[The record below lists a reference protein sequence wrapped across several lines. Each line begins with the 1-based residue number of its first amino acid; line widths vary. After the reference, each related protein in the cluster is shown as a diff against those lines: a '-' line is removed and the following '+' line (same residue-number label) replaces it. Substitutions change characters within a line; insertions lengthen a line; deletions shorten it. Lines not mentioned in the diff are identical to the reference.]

1 MIWLILSMLC
11 NTLLLLILKGF
22 ERYKVNMFPGIVV
35 NYAVAG
41 LLGLTLSNSFPL
53 VAQVPSSDWWW
64 APLLMGS
71 LFISIFVLIGRTTVE
86 SGVSVATVANKMSV
100 VVPVIAAVFLYQEQ
114 LQALK
119 IVGILLALGAVY
131 LTTLPAGPQANKG
144 RGHLL
149 LPALVFIGSGII
161 DAFVN
166 HVQKVLVPG
175 NLIPLFISCSF
186 LTAFIIGSTRLMYQR
201 SKNQITVSWRD
212 VLGGL
217 VLGIPNY
224 FSIYAIT
231 KALDAQ
237 LMDSSALYPV
247 NNMGIVML
255 SAVGAFVLFKEKL
268 SVLNWTGILLAMLAI
283 GLIAIS

>member
-1 MIWLILSMLC
+1 MIWLVISILC

-22 ERYKVNMFPGIVV
+22 EQYKVNMFPGIVV

-41 LLGLTLSNSFPL
+41 FLGLAVSNSFPL
-53 VAQVPSSDWWW
+53 VAQIPSSDWWW
-64 APLLMGS
+64 APLIMGS
-71 LFISIFVLIGRTTVE
+71 LFISIFVLIGRTTLE

-100 VVPVIAAVFLYQEQ
+100 VVPVVAAVFLYQEQ
-114 LQALK
+114 LQVLK
-119 IVGILLALGAVY
+119 IAGIILALGAVY
-131 LTTLPAGPQANKG
+131 LTTLPAGQKATKG

-186 LTAFIIGSTRLMYQR
+186 LTAFVIGSTVLGIKLMKKEF
-201 SKNQITVSWRD
+201 SISVRD
-212 VLGGL
+212 VIGG
-217 VLGIPNY
+217 VILGIPNY

-255 SAVGAFVLFKEKL
+255 STVGAFLLFKEKL
-268 SVLNWTGILLAMLAI
+268 SALNWTGILLAMLAI
-283 GLIAIS
+283 GLIAVS

>member
-1 MIWLILSMLC
+1 MIWLVISILC

-35 NYAVAG
+35 NYVVAG
-41 LLGLTLSNSFPL
+41 FLGLAVSNSFPL
-53 VAQVPSSDWWW
+53 VAQIPSSDWWW
-64 APLLMGS
+64 APLIMGS

-100 VVPVIAAVFLYQEQ
+100 VVPVVAAVFLYQEQ
-114 LQALK
+114 LQVLK
-119 IVGILLALGAVY
+119 IAGIILALGAVY
-131 LTTLPAGPQANKG
+131 MTTLPAGRQATKG

-166 HVQKVLVPG
+166 HVQKVLVPV

-186 LTAFIIGSTRLMYQR
+186 LTAFIIGSTILGIKLMKKEF
-201 SKNQITVSWRD
+201 SISIRD
-212 VLGGL
+212 VIGG
-217 VLGIPNY
+217 VILGIPNY

-255 SAVGAFVLFKEKL
+255 SAVGAFLLFREKL
-268 SVLNWTGILLAMLAI
+268 SALNWAGILLAMLAI
-283 GLIAIS
+283 GLIAVS